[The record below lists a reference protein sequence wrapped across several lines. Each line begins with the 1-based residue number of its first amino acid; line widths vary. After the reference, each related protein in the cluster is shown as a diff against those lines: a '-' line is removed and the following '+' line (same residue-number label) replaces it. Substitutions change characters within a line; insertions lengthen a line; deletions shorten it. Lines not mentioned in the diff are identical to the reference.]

1 MNQRGRHR
9 VRTALAGT
17 AAILLPLLTLT
28 GCSYASHDCSQGL
41 CGVRLDGSGAHITID
56 ADLLD
61 PTSGG
66 DTTVQLQGASGAR
79 ASFTINGVGGTCIS
93 DESLMVS
100 GFQVTCLGI
109 GADELTMEV
118 SR

>member
-9 VRTALAGT
+9 VRTALVGT
-17 AAILLPLLTLT
+17 AAFLLPLLTLT

-41 CGVRLDGSGAHITID
+41 CGVLLNGSGAHITID
-56 ADLLD
+56 ADLLG

-66 DTTVQLQGASGAR
+66 DTTVELQGASGGS
-79 ASFTINGVGGTCIS
+79 ASFTINGDGGTCAS
-93 DESLMVS
+93 DESLTVS

-109 GADELTMEV
+109 GEDELTMEV